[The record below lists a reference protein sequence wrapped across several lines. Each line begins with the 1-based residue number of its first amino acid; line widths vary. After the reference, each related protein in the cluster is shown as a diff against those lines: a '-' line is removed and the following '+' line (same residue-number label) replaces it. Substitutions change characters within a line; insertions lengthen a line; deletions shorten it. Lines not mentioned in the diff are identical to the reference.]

1 MDGKISNIEFPGA
14 AFDVAGHRI
23 HIQYAPQDRWAALI
37 QMIEQARRSIRM
49 LSYTFSGDISGT
61 AVRDALI
68 AAAARGVQVQLI
80 VDSFG
85 SSDNSDAFFAPLAS
99 AGAEFLWFSA
109 RWNIGYF
116 IRNHQKIIIMDDDT
130 ALIGGY
136 NIADSY
142 FGKAGDASWEDF
154 GMTICGAQIL
164 ALAAYF
170 DQLVALMQDQGVRFL
185 ELRDLIRSWQPG
197 SGPVQILLGGPTN
210 RISPW
215 ARRLIRDLD
224 SAKSLHLAMAY
235 FSPTQSI
242 LRRIGNVARRGEAK
256 LILAGKSDNLAT
268 IGASRIIYGFL
279 LRRGAQIFEFQP
291 RPLHMKM
298 LVINDASYI
307 GSSNLDVRS
316 LFINM
321 EIMVRVDDAKLAE
334 YLRLLIIQREQNSEQ
349 QTEALHKKRAS
360 WINRLRWTIS
370 YFLVNTLDYSV
381 GRRIRFR
388 FLRDKLKKQIKG

>member
-1 MDGKISNIEFPGA
+1 MDGKLPNTLFPGA
-14 AFDVAGHRI
+14 AFLVAGHRI
-23 HIQYAPQDRWAALI
+23 HIQHSPQDRWDALT
-37 QMIEQARRSIRM
+37 QMIAQAQHSIRM
-49 LSYTFSGDISGT
+49 LSYTFQGDVAGT

-68 AAAARGVQVQLI
+68 AAVKRGVHVSLI

-85 SSDNSDAFFAPLAS
+85 SSENSDAFFAPLIA
-99 AGAEFLWFSA
+99 AGGQFIWFSG

-116 IRNHQKIIIMDDDT
+116 IRNHQKIVIVDDQT

-142 FGKAGDASWEDF
+142 FGKAGDQSWEDF
-154 GMTICGAQIL
+154 GMTISGEQIP
-164 ALAAYF
+164 ALASYF
-170 DQLVALMQDQGVRFL
+170 DQLVSLTQDQGIRFL
-185 ELRDLIRSWQPG
+185 ELRDLIRSWKAG

-224 SAKSLHLAMAY
+224 SAVSLHAAMAY

-256 LILAGKSDNLAT
+256 LILAGKSDNVAT

-279 LRRGAQIFEFQP
+279 LRRGTQIFEYQE
-291 RPLHMKM
+291 RPLHTKM
-298 LVINDASYI
+298 LVIDNASYI

-334 YLRLLIIQREQNSEQ
+334 YLRLIALKMEQKSEQ
-349 QTEALHKKRAS
+349 QTEGLHKKRGS
-360 WINRLRWTIS
+360 WLNRLRWTIS

-388 FLRDKLKKQIKG
+388 FLRNKKA